1 MLSLEL
7 PVHVVKEVCCHVMS
21 VGRED
26 YRNNGRLSFI
36 NASRFVG

>member
-7 PVHVVKEVCCHVMS
+7 PVHVIKEVCCHVMA
-21 VGRED
+21 VGRAD